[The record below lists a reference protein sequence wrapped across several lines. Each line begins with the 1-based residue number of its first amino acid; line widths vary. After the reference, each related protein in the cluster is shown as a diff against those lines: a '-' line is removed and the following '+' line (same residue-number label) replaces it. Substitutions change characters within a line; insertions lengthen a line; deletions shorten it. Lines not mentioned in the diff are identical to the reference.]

1 MTVPMQSASGYV
13 TYLKYTVGS
22 SKGDATNGVPDNYS
36 RYDVPAG
43 QADLLADPWSNGIQG
58 QKRVEYTSAK
68 VTKTGVV
75 VAGTSTVVELKWTP
89 VIPGSLLV
97 TNAGGTAWIVDE
109 AAAAAAGVSGATA
122 TGHGLYT
129 SDKAPVIE
137 EVTNRNG
144 CVSMKISFPADATV
158 SKINDNLIKYGTTKD
173 DKFNSSNTPG
183 SITGLSAGTYNI
195 SYLYDNSYIP
205 ANDVPLLNA
214 EMDAI
219 SLTAKPRRIAIYYS
233 QLAAFQAKTDFGFD
247 MGADLAAR
255 AAHELS
261 YEIDGEIV
269 NGLNEAAGAAAVT
282 WDATLPTGLSTEQ
295 HFESFVRA
303 IAVLEQAIYERTQK
317 FYPTFMVVS
326 PALMQILPFCKGF
339 SAQPR
344 DRVSGPYFAGVINGL
359 RVYVSPI
366 LTQGRFFLGVKGDD
380 VYTAAAVFAPY
391 MPFTVLWET
400 DRALA

>member
-1 MTVPMQSASGYV
+1 M
-13 TYLKYTVGS
+13 LKYTVGS
-22 SKGDATNGVPDNYS
+22 NKGDATNGVPDNYS
-36 RYDVPAG
+36 RYNIPAG

-68 VTKTGVV
+68 VTKTGVD
-75 VAGTSTVVELKWTP
+75 ATGGAQTVTLKWSP
-89 VIPGSLLV
+89 VIPGSIV
-97 TNAGGTAWIVDE
+97 VKGKKSATNRWFVDE
-109 AAAAAAGVSGATA
+109 TTAAAAGISGAVAGGNGLYYSTSAPVVEEVVTKSGCVNRTITLSADAAKVDGGSVKYGTTRDDKFNVSNAVSGTVA
-122 TGHGLYT
+122 G
-129 SDKAPVIE
+129 E
-137 EVTNRNG
+137 
-144 CVSMKISFPADATV
+144 ISFPASALD
-158 SKINDNLIKYGTTKD
+158 
-173 DKFNSSNTPG
+173 SSSTMD
-183 SITGLSAGTYNI
+183 ITYEYANEYV
-195 SYLYDNSYIP
+195 P

-303 IAVLEQAIYERTQK
+303 IAVLEEEIYRRTQK

-380 VYTAAAVFAPY
+380 VYTASAVFAPY